1 MDFASPPFAQWQTPP
16 AKDELRLVPIGG
28 LGEFGM
34 NALVV
39 HTAKSLFLV
48 DCGQLFPSEDQPGID
63 SIIPDF
69 AYLEAFADRIYA
81 VLLTHGHEDHLGA
94 LPYFLER
101 WPVPV
106 YGTAFTMGVL
116 EGKLK
121 EVDLWSPKHM
131 HVVED
136 FSRLKVGGGEIQAE
150 WIPVT
155 HSIPDACAIALHT
168 PWGVVVHT
176 GDYKL
181 DPTPVDGR
189 LTGTARLT
197 ELGDAG
203 VAVLL
208 SDSTN
213 ILNTQPTPSE
223 ELCRTGLRE
232 AFRKTPGK
240 LFIATF
246 SSNIHRIQILLDLAY
261 EEKRKVCLM
270 GRSMERNVTVARTL
284 KRLQLPDDLFID
296 PKEVS
301 LFPPKQVVVLCTGSQ
316 GEEMAALT
324 RILKGEVKGVKVLD
338 GDRLVLSSRAIPGNE
353 IGISRTLDTAARL
366 GAETTLEGL
375 GPVHATGHG
384 HRPDSA
390 EMIRMVRPRIMAPVH
405 GTYRNLKVHGQLAA
419 SLGYPKERI
428 LLLDGGEC
436 LQLFKDGRVKEAGSV
451 PVGKCFVDQGVDH
464 MVDARVIHDRLILQ
478 EDGIVIATLVIDPA
492 TGELAAEPS
501 ILSRGFVVLSDDKAY
516 NELLVATVK
525 NAFDEAPREIRKD
538 RDLLIEFIRQ
548 SLRRIIRKTTQT
560 RPVVVPMILEAGGAE
575 APPPEPPAKKPGRK
589 RKT

>member
-1 MDFASPPFAQWQTPP
+1 MDFASPPFTQWQTPP

-69 AYLEAFADRIYA
+69 AYLEPFADKIDA

-106 YGTAFTMGVL
+106 YGTAFTMGIL

-121 EVDLWSPKHM
+121 EHGLWNPKKM

-136 FSRLKVGGGEIQAE
+136 FATLKVGKGEIKAE

-168 PWGVVVHT
+168 PWGVIVHT

-189 LTGTARLT
+189 LTGTARLKA
-197 ELGDAG
+197 LGDKG

-213 ILNTQPTPSE
+213 ILNTKPTPSE
-223 ELCRTGLRE
+223 ELCREGLRD
-232 AFRKTPGK
+232 AMRTTKGK
-240 LFIATF
+240 LFVATF

-261 EEKRKVCLM
+261 EENRKICLL

-284 KRLQLPDDLFID
+284 KRLALPDDLFID

-301 LFPPKQVVVLCTGSQ
+301 LFPPKQVMVLCTGSQ
-316 GEEMAALT
+316 GEDMSALT
-324 RILKGEVKGVKVLD
+324 RILKGEVKGIKVLD
-338 GDRLVLSSRAIPGNE
+338 NDRLVLSSRAIPGNE
-353 IGISRTLDTAARL
+353 VSISRTLDTAARL
-366 GAETTLEGL
+366 GAETTLEGI
-375 GPVHATGHG
+375 GTVHATGHG

-390 EMIRMVRPRIMAPVH
+390 EMIKLVRPRIMAPVH

-419 SLGYPKERI
+419 SLGYPKDRI
-428 LLLDGGEC
+428 KLLDGGEC
-436 LQLFKDGRVKEAGSV
+436 FQMFLDGKVKEAGSV

-478 EDGIVIATLVIDPA
+478 EDGIVIATLVVDPD

-501 ILSRGFVVLSDDKAY
+501 ILSRGFVVLSDDQAY
-516 NELLVATVK
+516 GELLRATVK

-538 RDLLIEFIRQ
+538 RDLLIEFLRQ
-548 SLRRIIRKTTQT
+548 SLRRTIRKTTQT
-560 RPVVVPMILEAGGAE
+560 RPVVVPMILEARS
-575 APPPEPPAKKPGRK
+575 PGN
-589 RKT
+589 

>member
-1 MDFASPPFAQWQTPP
+1 MQITSPPFERWQELPG
-16 AKDELRLVPIGG
+16 KDELRLIPIGG

-39 HTAKSLFLV
+39 HTAKSLFLI

-63 SIIPDF
+63 SIVPDF
-69 AYLEAFADRIYA
+69 AYLEAFSDRIDA

-106 YGTAFTMGVL
+106 YGSAFTMGIL

-121 EVDLWSPKHM
+121 EFNLWSPRHM

-136 FSRLKVGGGEIQAE
+136 YDCLPIGCGEIKAE

-155 HSIPDACAIALHT
+155 HSIPDACSIALHT
-168 PWGVVVHT
+168 PWGVVLHT

-189 LTGTARLT
+189 LTGTQRLK
-197 ELGDAG
+197 ELGDGG

-213 ILNTQPTPSE
+213 ILKTIPTPSE
-223 ELCRTGLRE
+223 QLCREGLRD
-232 AFRKTPGK
+232 AFRKTSGK

-246 SSNIHRIQILLDLAY
+246 SSNIHRIQTILDLAY
-261 EEKRKVCLM
+261 EEKRKVCLL
-270 GRSMERNVTVARTL
+270 GRSMDRNVTVARGL
-284 KRLQLPDDLFID
+284 KRMALKDDLFID
-296 PKEVS
+296 AKEVS
-301 LFPPKQVVVLCTGSQ
+301 MFAPKQVVVLCTGTQ
-316 GEEMAALT
+316 GEEMSALS
-324 RILKGEVKGVKVLD
+324 RVLRGEMKGLKMQD
-338 GDRLVLSSRAIPGNE
+338 GDRLVLSSRSIPGIE
-353 IGISRTLDTAARL
+353 VGISRMLDTAARL

-375 GPVHATGHG
+375 GPIHATGHG
-384 HRPDSA
+384 HRGDSA
-390 EMIRMVRPRIMAPVH
+390 EMIRMVRPHYMAPVH
-405 GTYRNLKVHGQLAA
+405 GTYRNLKRHGQLAQ
-419 SLGYPKERI
+419 SLGYAKDRV

-436 LQLFKDGRVKEAGSV
+436 LQLKRKGAAKLAGSV

-478 EDGIVIATLVIDPA
+478 EDGIVVATLLVDPA
-492 TGELAAEPS
+492 TGDLAGDPS
-501 ILSRGFVVLSDDKAY
+501 ILSRGFVMLSDDQAY
-516 NELLVATVK
+516 GELLRETVRTTFE
-525 NAFDEAPREIRKD
+525 NAPVEIRKNK
-538 RDLLIEFIRQ
+538 DLLIELLRQ

-560 RPVVVPMILEAGGAE
+560 RPVVVPMILDAMPSLE
-575 APPPEPPAKKPGRK
+575 
-589 RKT
+589 TT

>member
-1 MDFASPPFAQWQTPP
+1 MQTSSPPFARWQELP
-16 AKDELRLVPIGG
+16 KKNELRLIPIGG

-63 SIIPDF
+63 SIVPDF
-69 AYLEAFADRIYA
+69 AYLEAFADRIDA

-106 YGTAFTMGVL
+106 YGSAFTMGLL

-121 EVDLWSPKHM
+121 EFNLWSSRHM

-136 FSRLKVGGGEIQAE
+136 FGRVSIGGGEIQAE

-189 LTGTARLT
+189 LTGTARLK
-197 ELGDAG
+197 ELGDDG

-213 ILNTQPTPSE
+213 ILKTTPTPSE
-223 ELCRTGLRE
+223 QSCREGLQD
-232 AFRKTPGK
+232 AFRKTRGK
-240 LFIATF
+240 LFIAAF
-246 SSNIHRIQILLDLAY
+246 SSNIHRVQTILDLAY
-261 EEKRKVCLM
+261 QEKRKVCLL
-270 GRSMERNVTVARTL
+270 GRSMDRNVTVARGL
-284 KRLQLPDDLFID
+284 RKLALPDDLFID
-296 PKEVS
+296 AKEVS
-301 LFPPKQVVVLCTGSQ
+301 MFPPKQVVVLCTGTQ
-316 GEEMAALT
+316 GEEMSALS
-324 RILKGEVKGVKVLD
+324 RVLRGEMKGLKMAD

-353 IGISRTLDTAARL
+353 VGISRMLDTAARL

-375 GPVHATGHG
+375 GPIHATGHG
-384 HRPDSA
+384 HREDSA
-390 EMIRMVRPRIMAPVH
+390 EMIRMVRPRYMAPVH
-405 GTYRNLKVHGQLAA
+405 GTYRNLKCHGQLAE
-419 SLGYPKERI
+419 SMGYPRERI

-436 LQLFKDGRVKEAGSV
+436 LQLLRDGTAHLAGSV

-478 EDGIVIATLVIDPA
+478 EDGIVVATLLVDPA
-492 TGELAAEPS
+492 TGELAGEPT
-501 ILSRGFVVLSDDKAY
+501 ILSRGFVVLSDDQTY
-516 NELLVATVK
+516 GQLLRETVRT
-525 NAFDEAPREIRKD
+525 AFEEAPVEIRKNK
-538 RDLLIEFIRQ
+538 DLLIELLRQ

-560 RPVVVPMILEAGGAE
+560 RPVVVPMILDASA
-575 APPPEPPAKKPGRK
+575 
-589 RKT
+589 T